1 MEEKNWYKVI
11 LETTNKESELIEL
24 VSNLFFELG
33 SIGVEVNYAQGYLE
47 NDENLFGEIFDEEM
61 LKVLDRDTEIIA
73 YFNEPMELSELEFS
87 VKKLFNQTPFKLTQN
102 KQLNENWQK
111 NWMQHYHPQP
121 ISRYLTIVPV
131 WQEDYQAQPQEQI
144 VYLDPGVAFGTGN
157 HPTTQ
162 LGAQALEIVMRGGE
176 TILDVGTGS
185 GILTFIAKAL
195 GAQTVYG
202 YDLDPQAVASA
213 NENLNYQPD
222 KEGIQFA
229 VNNLLVGVDT
239 KADIIIANIL
249 PHIIIEMLDDAE
261 RLLKEKGWLILGGIL
276 ISKSQDLEKDLRT
289 RGWKLYQKTVMG
301 EWVSLIL
308 KKQEQE

>member
-87 VKKLFNQTPFKLTQN
+87 VKKLFNQIPFKLTQN

-131 WQEDYQAQPQEQI
+131 WQEDYQAQPKEQI

-276 ISKSQDLEKDLRT
+276 ISKSQDLEKELRR